1 MSAPLRIRYRFDL
14 PDGSQKTLDFL
25 FDAATFRLS
34 NPPPA
39 DPPFW
44 TELKFN
50 QCANCPLSTERH
62 AHCPAAV
69 QMAAALEPL
78 NALVSFDTV
87 GVTVVQPERTVYV
100 ETTAQQAM
108 SSVLGLIMA
117 TAGCPWTDRLRP
129 MARFHLPFANEAE
142 TLYRTVSMFLLSLEL
157 AGRGPAPA
165 VEDTLAVAAPALAD
179 TLALAEAPAAAA
191 DAARAAPAPAPR
203 TFAAL
208 EELYKNLHLVNR
220 DMSRRLGAA
229 TNTDPAR
236 NAIALLDTYTTLL
249 PAAIDRSLDELR
261 PLFDAWQ
268 TK

>member
-50 QCANCPLSTERH
+50 QCANCPLSTEDH

-87 GVTVVQPERTVYV
+87 GVTVVQPERTVHV

-142 TLYRTVSMFLLSLEL
+142 TLYRSVSMSLLSLEL
-157 AGRGPAPA
+157 VGRGPAPA
-165 VEDTLAVAAPALAD
+165 LAQAPAVPADLAG
-179 TLALAEAPAAAA
+179 A
-191 DAARAAPAPAPR
+191 APAPR

-249 PAAIDRSLDELR
+249 PAALDRSLDELR

>member
-14 PDGSQKTLDFL
+14 PDGTQKTLDFL

-62 AHCPAAV
+62 AHCPAAL

-87 GVTVVQPERTVYV
+87 GVTVVQPERTVHV

-142 TLYRTVSMFLLSLEL
+142 TLYRSVSMFLLSLEL

-165 VEDTLAVAAPALAD
+165 VADMPAVAQAPA
-179 TLALAEAPAAAA
+179 
-191 DAARAAPAPAPR
+191 APAPR

-249 PAAIDRSLDELR
+249 PAAIDRSLEELR
-261 PLFDAWQ
+261 PLFEAWQ